1 MNNRMKKYMLLS
13 GKIAGKYNQQIGTG
27 RGRGFVI
34 GLCLFWGFVV
44 FGLSSCLKTDNNS
57 YSVQV
62 AAVTLV
68 NAAPESGPLDFI
80 SDGNRNYLPA
90 LFDYDTVLAYRS
102 AYPGFRVF
110 GVTAHN
116 SNMLLTSQQFY
127 LEPGV
132 AYSLFVTDTLG
143 DLKLAMIKDS
153 LGTQDSTKAM
163 LRFTNMSQDAPALS
177 LELSPS
183 ADNSEAFTDIAY
195 RKTSNFTAITPAD
208 SYTLKL
214 VNSQTGKTLASKTG
228 LALAAGKV
236 YTVWAK
242 GVFNSKDSKLKL
254 GIGVMENE

>member
-1 MNNRMKKYMLLS
+1 MKKWMKSVGKVVENRRQYGGAGLGRRLTFGLGLMLTL
-13 GKIAGKYNQQIGTG
+13 A
-27 RGRGFVI
+27 V
-34 GLCLFWGFVV
+34 L
-44 FGLSSCLKTDNNS
+44 GLSSCLKTDNNS

-62 AAVTLV
+62 AAVTLI
-68 NAAPESGPLDFI
+68 NAAPGSGPLDFI

-110 GVTAHN
+110 GITGHN

-143 DLKLAMIKDS
+143 DLQLAMIKDS
-153 LGTQDSTKAM
+153 LGEQDSSKAM
-163 LRFTNMSQDAPALS
+163 VRFTNMSKDAPELS
-177 LELSPS
+177 LQLSPAGS
-183 ADNSEAFTDIAY
+183 ATEEFRSIAY
-195 RKTSNFTAITPAD
+195 SKASKFIAIDPKD

-214 VNSQTGKTLASKTG
+214 VNTETGKTLVSKTG
-228 LALAAGKV
+228 ISLAAGKI

-242 GVFNSKDSKLKL
+242 GVFNSKDSQLKL
-254 GIGVMENE
+254 GIGLMENE

>member
-1 MNNRMKKYMLLS
+1 MKKWMQFV
-13 GKIAGKYNQQIGTG
+13 GKYRKEAVQSVDAGLGTHF
-27 RGRGFVI
+27 RP
-34 GLCLFWGFVV
+34 GLIVMVAVAILA
-44 FGLSSCLKTDNNS
+44 LSSCLKTDNNS

-62 AAVTLV
+62 AAVTLI
-68 NAAPESGPLDFI
+68 NAAPQSGPLDFI

-143 DLKLAMIKDS
+143 DLQLAMIKDS
-153 LGTQDSTKAM
+153 LGAQDSSKAM
-163 LRFTNMSQDAPALS
+163 VRFTNMSQDAPELS

-183 ADNSEAFTDIAY
+183 AGTGEDFAQVAY
-195 RKTSNFTAITPAD
+195 SQATHFTAITPLD

-214 VNSQTGKTLASKTG
+214 VNTETGKTLASSSG
-228 LALAAGKV
+228 ISLLAGKI
-236 YTVWAK
+236 YTIWAK
-242 GVFNSKDSKLKL
+242 GVFNSQDSQLKL